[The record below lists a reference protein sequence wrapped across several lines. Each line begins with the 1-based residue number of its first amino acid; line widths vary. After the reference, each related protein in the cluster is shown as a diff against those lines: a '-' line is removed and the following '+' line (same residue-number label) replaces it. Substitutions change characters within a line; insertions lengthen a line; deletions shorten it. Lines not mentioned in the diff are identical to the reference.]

1 MRPGEGAFT
10 LFTLVTC
17 LNSHEVIWD
26 PSTCAPGKCIAT
38 NSSSTSSPL
47 HTPLPHL
54 SPLHMSSPHSSHRTH
69 PHPNPPYHTNL
80 LLWPGWASR
89 WLFTFSM
96 TGLEGSFARREA
108 LCCCFTTPQ
117 PWHCSAKYKTQ
128 ASGALHRSSNP
139 LASQSVKQ
147 RPIRSPSSFMVPQMR
162 MVFMALADPS
172 LVATFV
178 CPSTSCHS
186 YPHL

>member
-17 LNSHEVIWD
+17 LNSHEVSWD

-38 NSSSTSSPL
+38 NSSSISSPL
-47 HTPLPHL
+47 YTPHL
-54 SPLHMSSPHSSHRTH
+54 TSPHYTC
-69 PHPNPPYHTNL
+69 PHLIPPTAHILIPILPTIHI
-80 LLWPGWASR
+80 PCSGWASR

-117 PWHCSAKYKTQ
+117 PWHGHAEYKTQ
-128 ASGALHRSSNP
+128 ASGGLHRSSTP
-139 LASQSVKQ
+139 LPSQSVKW
-147 RPIRSPSSFMVPQMR
+147 RPFRSPSSLMVPQMR
-162 MVFMALADPS
+162 MVFLALADPS

-178 CPSTSCHS
+178 WPSNSCHS